1 MYLNNL
7 ISALACVLMFISKP
21 IYSYEVLIVG
31 RFILGLSCGNV
42 YFLISLI
49 I

>member
-31 RFILGLSCGNV
+31 RFILGLSCGND